1 LKSNAAIFDAV
12 ARFSGDGVTVV
23 TPNRR
28 LAATLKR
35 VFDDAQI
42 AANQRAW
49 ASPDIVPLATFFE
62 RTFQQRSRQHA
73 DTPLLIS
80 SSHAQILW
88 ERIIRES
95 ENAESLALLSVAQAA
110 KDASAAYSLMHA
122 WDLSAA
128 IGRFALSGTLN
139 DDCRAFWTWAQR
151 YRDLMAEKN
160 WLDSAVLPNYLY
172 EKLSHESNMV
182 MPRKIIMAGFDI
194 VTPQQ
199 QAFFAACRARGV
211 IVEELE
217 GNATNSVEANHVT
230 RHECLTDEDELRAA
244 AEWARTRL
252 TVNRDQHIAIV
263 VPDLRAKRSQVSRIM
278 IDTLS
283 PNARATGQG
292 SANTAFN
299 ISLGV
304 ALTDYA
310 LVGEALDLLE
320 FSIVRSM
327 PTLRLSAILRSPF
340 VAGSTYE
347 YASRAKLDAVFREVL
362 GVEASLFSIQKINR
376 TTADSKLK
384 RAIDACPIWCET
396 IDRVAQ
402 CNAPQIGK
410 RDQRDKAKEA
420 TPHDWCDY
428 FSRLLAA
435 WGFPGEAAM
444 DSTQFQVLQKFRD
457 VLATLATLQTVEP
470 RLHIHDALR
479 HIRRIATETIFQPE
493 SGDAEAP
500 IQVLGILESAGQ
512 LPHAIDALWVAG
524 LNDQAWPLPARPN
537 PFIPFVLQREAG
549 VPEASANASF
559 ALDARIT
566 QGWLSSAATVVVSHA
581 THESSD
587 AALAPRNVSSLIA
600 TIALTAPPTFDANI
614 AEAMLANSTRL
625 EPIVDAP
632 FVPLPV
638 PTAVAGGATLMADVA
653 ACPFRAFARHRL
665 RATPLAQPQRGLDAA
680 ERGTLLHA
688 VLNHVWVQL
697 VSQAA
702 LLEMPPDQLDKLIA
716 DCVERA
722 VNDARAAGTDIL
734 DGRFGEI
741 EQARLVRVVNDW
753 LEIERARTPFKV
765 VATEAA
771 REISVAGLKMKLR
784 LDRMDQL
791 QDGTHA
797 LIDYKTGVA
806 DYRNWLGARPD
817 EPQLPLYYRA
827 VEANGDIVSTLA
839 YARLKRGKAF
849 GFDGVSAVAD
859 VLPKVTPIEDKY
871 GRDAGAYASW
881 DVLVQSWETSLD
893 GLATQFVNGDAMV
906 EPKNGA
912 LTCARCDLQ
921 TVCRVSSLNKP
932 LSAEND
938 DA

>member
-12 ARFSGDGVTVV
+12 AQFSGDGVTVV

-42 AANQRAW
+42 AANKRTW
-49 ASPDIVPLATFFE
+49 PSPDIVPLATFFE
-62 RTFQQRSRQHA
+62 RTFQQRLRQHA
-73 DTPLLIS
+73 DAPLLITNT
-80 SSHAQILW
+80 HAQILW

-95 ENAESLALLSVAQAA
+95 ENAASLALLSVAQTA
-110 KDASAAYSLMHA
+110 KEASAAYSLMQA

-128 IGRFALSGTLN
+128 IGRLALSDALN
-139 DDCRAFWTWAQR
+139 DDCRAFWSWAQR
-151 YRDLMAEKN
+151 YRDLIAEKN
-160 WLDSAVLPNYLY
+160 WLDSAVLPDYLC
-172 EKLSHESNMV
+172 ETLLRESNMAL
-182 MPRKIIMAGFDI
+182 PNTIIMAGFDI
-194 VTPQQ
+194 VTLQQ
-199 QAFFAACRARGV
+199 QAFFDGCRQRGV
-211 IVEELE
+211 NVEVL
-217 GNATNSVEANHVT
+217 ASDAVNSAEANHVS
-230 RHECLTDEDELRAA
+230 RHEFLTDEDELRAA
-244 AEWARTRL
+244 AEWARMRL
-252 TVNRDQHIAIV
+252 TLHHDQHIAIV

-278 IDTLS
+278 IDTLTPS
-283 PNARATGQG
+283 ARATGE
-292 SANTAFN
+292 ATPNTAFN

-320 FSIVRSM
+320 FSLTRAM
-327 PTLRLSAILRSPF
+327 PTLRVSAILRSPF
-340 VAGSTYE
+340 IAGSHHE
-347 YASRAKLDAVFREVL
+347 YAPRAKLDAVFREVL
-362 GVEASLFSIQKINR
+362 GVETSLFSIQKLSR

-384 RAIDACPIWCET
+384 HAIDACPIWTKT

-402 CNAPQIGK
+402 CDAPRTEK
-410 RDQRDKAKEA
+410 RGES

-428 FSRLLAA
+428 FSRLLAT

-444 DSTQFQVLQKFRD
+444 DSSQFQVLQKFRD
-457 VLATLATLQTVEP
+457 VLATLATLQSVEP
-470 RLHIHDALR
+470 RLRINDALR

-493 SGDAEAP
+493 SGDTEAP

-512 LPHAIDALWVAG
+512 LPHAVDALWVMG

-549 VPEASANASF
+549 VPESSASASF
-559 ALDARIT
+559 ALDTRIT
-566 QGWLSSAATVVVSHA
+566 NGWLKSAASVIVTHA

-587 AALAPRNVSSLIA
+587 VALAPRNVSSLIA
-600 TIALTAPPTFDANI
+600 NIAPTPPPMFEANI
-614 AEAMLANSTRL
+614 AEAMLARATTL
-625 EPIVDAP
+625 EPIIDMP
-632 FVPLPV
+632 FVPLPA
-638 PTAVAGGATLMADVA
+638 PTAIAGGATLMADVA

-697 VSQAA
+697 KTQDV
-702 LLEMPPDQLDKLIA
+702 LLEMPPDQLDSLIA

-722 VNDARAAGTDIL
+722 INDARAAGTDIL
-734 DGRFGEI
+734 NGRFGEI
-741 EQARLVRVVNDW
+741 EQARLMRVVNDW
-753 LEIERARTPFKV
+753 LEIERARTPFSV
-765 VATEAA
+765 VATEEA
-771 REISVAGLKMKLR
+771 RTISVAGLKMKLR

-791 QDGTHA
+791 HDGTHA
-797 LIDYKTGVA
+797 LIDYKTGIA
-806 DYRNWLGARPD
+806 DYRSWLGARPD

-849 GFDGVSAVAD
+849 GFDGVSAVAEM
-859 VLPKVTPIEDKY
+859 LPNVTPIEDKY
-871 GRDAGAYASW
+871 SRDAEAYQSW

-893 GLATQFVNGDAMV
+893 ALATQFVNGDATV

-921 TVCRVSSLNKP
+921 SVCRVSSITSSTQVLNV
-932 LSAEND
+932 SDD